1 MFDKLL
7 SKSYLHKTLRVLS
20 WISRFLRNARKHRLK
35 RLLATNKQ
43 HVGIEM
49 FKINQTQPRVKV
61 CEKRL
66 YQCFSRIQS
75 ESSYFYHQGD
85 SSSKLVQEAHIL
97 TIRGKVKGVDIITY
111 MQNFTSL
118 TLTKS
123 FYTGVYCGFKRIS
136 F

>member
-1 MFDKLL
+1 M
-7 SKSYLHKTLRVLS
+7 
-20 WISRFLRNARKHRLK
+20 
-35 RLLATNKQ
+35 
-43 HVGIEM
+43 
-49 FKINQTQPRVKV
+49 KV

-66 YQCFSRIQS
+66 YQCFSGIQS
-75 ESSYFYHQGD
+75 ESSYFYLQGD
-85 SSSKLVQEAHIL
+85 SSSKLVQEAHTL
-97 TIRGKVKGVDIITY
+97 TICGKIKDVDIITY